1 MQYATAARKLPPAA
15 TASGLTPLLQ
25 AATASGLT
33 PLPQAVS
40 GRPLALH
47 GRIVQSTFQPHPLLA
62 GAHLQTLAQLLRIS
76 PRLALRRERL
86 ELADGDF
93 VDMAWSGDHNTS
105 GPLAVLVHGLAGGFE
120 SKYLLGTAC
129 RLIALGWRTLILQ
142 LRGAGP
148 EPNRLHRNYNQADTE
163 DLRYVWRLLRARE
176 PDTFI
181 ASVGWSLGGNVTL
194 KALAEEGQ
202 TAPID
207 VAAAASVPFKIRP
220 CIERL
225 RRGFSR
231 IYQNH
236 LLGFLKAGLRRKHPR
251 VALPPQVNLS
261 AALAARTFLDY
272 DEAYTVPLAGYPDA
286 EDYYT
291 RASCGQ
297 FLKDIHRTTL
307 VVHALDDPFM
317 TAEIVPGAD
326 ALSPHVTLELAD
338 SGGHVGFISAG
349 VFGRPYFWLEQ
360 RLTEYLHGAFGLWVI
375 ARAGSAPGLAH

>member
-1 MQYATAARKLPPAA
+1 MQTAPVLELLPSAVTLGG
-15 TASGLTPLLQ
+15 TAPRLQ
-25 AATASGLT
+25 AV
-33 PLPQAVS
+33 PVQ
-40 GRPLALH
+40 PLARVPASH

-62 GAHLQTLAQLLRIS
+62 GAHLQTLAQMLRPA

-93 VDMAWSGDHNTS
+93 LDLAWSGDHNTS

-120 SKYLLGTAC
+120 SKYLLGTAGQ
-129 RLIALGWRTLILQ
+129 LIARGWRTLILQ

-163 DLRYVWRLLRARE
+163 DLRYVWRLLRERE
-176 PDTFI
+176 PDAFI

-194 KALAEEGQ
+194 KALAEEGEA
-202 TAPID
+202 APID
-207 VAAAASVPFKIRP
+207 IAAAASVPFSIRP

-225 RRGFSR
+225 CRGFSR
-231 IYQNH
+231 IYQRH

-251 VALPPQVNLS
+251 VALPPNVNLT
-261 AALAARTFLDY
+261 AALAARTFRDY
-272 DEAYTVPLAGYPDA
+272 DEAYTVPLGGFPDS

-297 FLKDIHRTTL
+297 FLKDIQRSTL

-317 TAEIVPGAD
+317 TAEIVPGAE
-326 ALSPHVTLELAD
+326 ALSPHVTLELAP
-338 SGGHVGFISAG
+338 SGGHVGFIGSDA
-349 VFGRPYFWLEQ
+349 FGRPFFWLER
-360 RLTEYLHGAFGLWVI
+360 RLTEFLHDAFTHR
-375 ARAGSAPGLAH
+375 AR